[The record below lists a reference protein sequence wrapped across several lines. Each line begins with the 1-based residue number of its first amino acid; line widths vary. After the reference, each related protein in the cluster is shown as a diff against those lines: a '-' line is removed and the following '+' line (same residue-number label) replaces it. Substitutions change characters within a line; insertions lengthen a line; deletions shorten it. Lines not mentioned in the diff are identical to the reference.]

1 MRLLPISAL
10 FVLALAATSLLI
22 GAGGLSPAEL
32 LAGGD
37 EGRLLLLASRLP
49 RTFALILTGASMA
62 VAGMI
67 MQLIA
72 RNRFAEP
79 STAGTVES
87 AGLGMLTVTLL
98 APGAPVLLRML
109 VASAFALAGTC
120 LFLALLRRV
129 PLRSPLVVP
138 LVGLILGG
146 VISAISSF
154 IAYRYDL
161 LQSLGAWTTGDFS
174 AVLRGR
180 YEMLWLAL
188 ALTGLACVAA
198 NRFTAAGMGRDFATN
213 LGIDYRRVVA
223 FGLSIV
229 AMVTALVVAT
239 IGMIPFL
246 GLIVPNI
253 VSLIMGDNMRRSVPY
268 VALFGAA
275 FVLACDILGRV
286 LRYPFEI
293 PVGTVMGVLGSGIFL
308 FLLLRRGARAG

>member
-1 MRLLPISAL
+1 ML
-10 FVLALAATSLLI
+10 FR
-22 GAGGLSPAEL
+22 SPAR
-32 LAGGD
+32 ADDD
-37 EGRLLLLASRLP
+37 EDADD
-49 RTFALILTGASMA
+49 RTFERK
-62 VAGMI
+62 I
-67 MQLIA
+67 MDNLM
-72 RNRFAEP
+72 
-79 STAGTVES
+79 S
-87 AGLGMLTVTLL
+87 GLG
-98 APGAPVLLRML
+98 AKRIEDGGIDYRE
-109 VASAFALAGTC
+109 
-120 LFLALLRRV
+120 
-129 PLRSPLVVP
+129 RSPLVVP

-146 VISAISSF
+146 VVSAISSF